1 MISELHSLARALTIH
16 EKIYLRLRN
25 YFSPPGKI
33 ANDLRL
39 KDCNGTE
46 YFTDEEIE
54 YFNDVYGA
62 ETTIATKPV
71 HEFTRARIPIINTY
85 CGLNIT
91 TETQPESLSS
101 PTSAWTLTPWPTTT
115 CSSTTKN
122 PPPIN
127 QLSESATSEDFVV
140 EVNTTKIVLHAT
152 TAKVESPTYELLE
165 TDGHIGQKPFPIPE
179 KPGSPEAWLEQFEN
193 HCEKLNG
200 LRTLVMPI
208 FLIISRCI

>member
-1 MISELHSLARALTIH
+1 M
-16 EKIYLRLRN
+16 
-25 YFSPPGKI
+25 I
-33 ANDLRL
+33 ANDFRL

-46 YFTDEEIE
+46 YFTDQEIE

-91 TETQPESLSS
+91 TETKPESLSS

-127 QLSESATSEDFVV
+127 QLLESATSEDFVV
-140 EVNTTKIVLHAT
+140 KVNTTKIVLHAT
-152 TAKVESPTYELLE
+152 TAKAESSSYDPPE
-165 TDGHIGQKPFPIPE
+165 TDGYVGKEPFPIPE
-179 KPGSPEAWLEQFEN
+179 KPGSPEAWLEQFVN
-193 HCEKLNG
+193 YCGKLNG
-200 LRTLVMPI
+200 FGTLVMSV
-208 FLIISRCI
+208 FLIIFRCI

>member
-1 MISELHSLARALTIH
+1 MIA
-16 EKIYLRLRN
+16 N
-25 YFSPPGKI
+25 YF
-33 ANDLRL
+33 RL

-46 YFTDEEIE
+46 YFTDQEIE

-91 TETQPESLSS
+91 TETKPESLS
-101 PTSAWTLTPWPTTT
+101 PTTAWTLTPWPTSKWPVWPPTT
-115 CSSTTKN
+115 WSLTTKTS
-122 PPPIN
+122 PSTN
-127 QLSESATSEDFVV
+127 QSAESANSEDFVV
-140 EVNTTKIVLHAT
+140 KMNTTKIVLHAT
-152 TAKVESPTYELLE
+152 TAKAESSTYELME